1 MYSLLP
7 YIHRL
12 KLATYIFPTFRNFYI
27 LSQDII
33 TSYKINFY
41 CNVIVLIIL
50 TIHILYQT
58 LSILILKYGLD
69 KKYFYK

>member
-1 MYSLLP
+1 MHCLLP

-12 KLATYIFPTFRNFYI
+12 KLATYIFPIFPNFYI

-41 CNVIVLIIL
+41 FNVIVLIIL
-50 TIHILYQT
+50 TIHILYQA
-58 LSILILKYGLD
+58 LSILILKYVLD
-69 KKYFYK
+69 KKVFS